1 MKIFVSIV
9 FACFALSVSG
19 PGLAQPET
27 PIDFGPPE
35 ALVVDT
41 QNGPVTF
48 QVELADT
55 FEERARGLMF
65 RESLADDHGM
75 LFHFTPPRQVNI
87 WMKNTFISLDVIFV
101 DDKGKVISIAR
112 NARPKSLRHIPSG
125 GKAAGVLEIAAGR
138 ARALGIERGDSLH
151 HRFFG
156 TAINNSIKGIKTPPG
171 AHGDL
176 PEARLTLKSAN
187 QVGE

>member
-1 MKIFVSIV
+1 MKIFLSMI
-9 FACFALSVSG
+9 FAFFLSL
-19 PGLAQPET
+19 PGMTHAQEA
-27 PIDFGPPE
+27 IDFGPPE

-65 RESLADDHGM
+65 RKTLADDHGM
-75 LFHFTPPRQVNI
+75 LFSFTPPRQVNI
-87 WMKNTFISLDVIFV
+87 WMKNTLISLDVIFV
-101 DDKGKVISIAR
+101 NDKGKIISIAR

-138 ARALGIERGDSLH
+138 ARALGIERGDILH

-156 TAINNSIKGIKTPPG
+156 TAINNSEDGLKTPSG
-171 AHGDL
+171 ADDDL
-176 PEARLTLKSAN
+176 PEAGLAPKSAN